1 MTLNKRTHSIMT
13 TSNATL
19 SKTTLDE
26 IYRDIMLNM
35 KLSIVMLTV
44 IMLDVIMLSVM
55 APGGTVKVLKMS
67 LVFREV
73 GCRPVKHGDVDFLNE
88 SGAKDIK
95 LFSSVRLG

>member
-1 MTLNKRTHSIMT
+1 MT
-13 TSNATL
+13 TSIATL
-19 SKTTLDE
+19 CKTTLDK
-26 IYRDIMLNM
+26 IYRANM
-35 KLSIVMLTV
+35 PLFALFIVMLTV
-44 IMLDVIMLSVM
+44 IMLGVMMLSVM